1 MKLTKRWS
9 WLLVAFGVWSWAIW
23 PNFLRNIAKDDRSFD
38 DGTPQ
43 AFFVVHLLL
52 TVVSLAAGTAIGVL
66 GIKGL
71 RSKEQVTAGREAR
84 DDSGSRT
91 TPDRDRAGIG

>member
-1 MKLTKRWS
+1 MKLSKRWS

-23 PNFLRNIAKDDRSFD
+23 PNFLRNIAKDDRAFD

-43 AFFVVHLLL
+43 AFFVVHLVL

-66 GIKGL
+66 GVKGL
-71 RSKEQVTAGREAR
+71 RSHRRTGKEELHDQAAR
-84 DDSGSRT
+84 
-91 TPDRDRAGIG
+91 TPPHRDRAGVL

>member
-9 WLLVAFGVWSWAIW
+9 WFLVAFGVWSWAIW
-23 PNFLRNIAKDDRSFD
+23 PNFMRNIAKDDRAFD

-43 AFFVVHLLL
+43 AFFVVHLVL
-52 TVVSLAAGTAIGVL
+52 TLVSLAAGTAIGVL

-71 RSKEQVTAGREAR
+71 RRAR
-84 DDSGSRT
+84 TTGKGAVDELGSRT
-91 TPDRDRAGIG
+91 TPDRDRAGAV